1 MNQEPVLIPHS
12 WRTWATS
19 TVPVT
24 VSNDSRPLFRGLINK
39 CCPKRKILCS
49 VLYTQNKV
57 VYVLIYM
64 ESWKKYKDRR
74 LQTGGEMLW
83 SKQARTYVV
92 PEAEFEVLPNDTSR
106 MVPLGFP
113 TSASLRRIDLSI
125 LILFPSLYQ
134 LKAHMAKQPVIQWC
148 HHGPCVLIEWWPCFN
163 VTTFNPRLDK
173 CNIKHSMYLLPI
185 SICNVHADFEQ
196 WHNTCC
202 LMPSLCL
209 SGA

>member
-24 VSNDSRPLFRGLINK
+24 VSNDSLRLFRGLINK

-49 VLYTQNKV
+49 VLYTQKKV

-64 ESWKKYKDRR
+64 ESWKKYKERQ
-74 LQTGGEMLW
+74 LQTGGKMLW

-92 PEAEFEVLPNDTSR
+92 PEAEFELLPNDTSR

-113 TSASLRRIDLSI
+113 TSAFSKKDWPLHIDSI
-125 LILFPSLYQ
+125 SFPVSAQ
-134 LKAHMAKQPVIQWC
+134 GPQPVIQRC
-148 HHGPCVLIEWWPCFN
+148 HHGPCVCARSLSDGL
-163 VTTFNPRLDK
+163 V
-173 CNIKHSMYLLPI
+173 SM
-185 SICNVHADFEQ
+185 S
-196 WHNTCC
+196 
-202 LMPSLCL
+202 
-209 SGA
+209 